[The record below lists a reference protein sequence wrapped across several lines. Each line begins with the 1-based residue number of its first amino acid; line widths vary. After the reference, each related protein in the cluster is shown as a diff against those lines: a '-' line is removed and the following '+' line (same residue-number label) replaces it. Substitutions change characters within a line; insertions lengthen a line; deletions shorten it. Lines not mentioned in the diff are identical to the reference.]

1 MSGLVLELASI
12 RPGLHHVQARTG
24 AAELDLPADGWPGWI
39 EAALSVDRT
48 NDLVSVRAR
57 LDTVARLEC
66 VRCLKVFDEPLAADF
81 QVLADRSGSGSG
93 LEADLERD
101 QYMKFHDGRRID
113 LSGEARETLL
123 LALPIAPHCREDC
136 LGLCT
141 RCGADLN
148 EGPCGCSR
156 DAP

>member
-12 RPGLHHVQARTG
+12 RAGLHQVQARTG
-24 AAELDLPADGWPGWI
+24 ASELDLPADGWPGEI

-48 NDLVSVRAR
+48 NDLVSIRGR

-66 VRCLKVFDEPLAADF
+66 VRCLKVYDAPLAADF
-81 QVLADRSGSGSG
+81 QVLADRAGSGSG
-93 LEADLERD
+93 LEAELERD
-101 QYMKFHDGRRID
+101 QYMKFHDGRRLD

-141 RCGADLN
+141 QCGADLN
-148 EGPCGCSR
+148 EAPCGCSR
-156 DAP
+156 VAP